1 MKTDDQ
7 DQVQGPAPTSDDN
20 RAPVGGRALVGGTW
34 TSAAQVAPFVF
45 TIVVSVVAGRILG
58 PSGLGRQSFI
68 AFAVLAVSTV
78 CAGGLSGALIRGS
91 AEAVGRGSGGSVP
104 GLARWGWRVGAV
116 AALFAVSTLVAI
128 AVAGATPRAAWL
140 FGAVTAATGILH
152 RIPNSILLGTQRWRD
167 AALILLIG
175 TGGGAAA
182 SVIAVALGGGI
193 TGIQAATAAAS
204 TAILIASWRKMRPA
218 IAGLKGTDASA
229 FGDLRRSAS
238 RYAVASSIAVVL
250 GFMVAQRSEVFFLD
264 RQSSDAQ
271 IAFYS
276 VAFSATTILVSLLI
290 GMTNVFSPTFARFLG
305 AGQVDRI
312 RSGYSRAMRLLI
324 LLAMPI
330 AAAGVVL
337 GPPLIILA
345 YGSRYSDAGN
355 VLRILVAAVPLAA
368 LGAIST
374 ALLIGYGK
382 LRFPIVVSAA
392 AAAADIVAAALL
404 VRRLDAIGAAIANDV
419 AVLTAVSLQLVYC
432 FRLLGRVEL
441 VWRYFLRMAIAATL
455 AGVAAQGALELG
467 EGALFFCLAV
477 VVGIT
482 VLSALAIWLRVL
494 PHDDAAWL
502 AIALRDTRAHRLGR
516 VCSKIADR
524 ALPASG
530 DSERRSPLWRRQ
542 GP

>member
-1 MKTDDQ
+1 M
-7 DQVQGPAPTSDDN
+7 
-20 RAPVGGRALVGGTW
+20 
-34 TSAAQVAPFVF
+34 
-45 TIVVSVVAGRILG
+45 
-58 PSGLGRQSFI
+58 
-68 AFAVLAVSTV
+68 
-78 CAGGLSGALIRGS
+78 
-91 AEAVGRGSGGSVP
+91 
-104 GLARWGWRVGAV
+104 
-116 AALFAVSTLVAI
+116 
-128 AVAGATPRAAWL
+128 
-140 FGAVTAATGILH
+140 
-152 RIPNSILLGTQRWRD
+152 
-167 AALILLIG
+167 
-175 TGGGAAA
+175 
-182 SVIAVALGGGI
+182 
-193 TGIQAATAAAS
+193 
-204 TAILIASWRKMRPA
+204 
-218 IAGLKGTDASA
+218 
-229 FGDLRRSAS
+229 
-238 RYAVASSIAVVL
+238 
-250 GFMVAQRSEVFFLD
+250 
-264 RQSSDAQ
+264 
-271 IAFYS
+271 
-276 VAFSATTILVSLLI
+276 
-290 GMTNVFSPTFARFLG
+290 
-305 AGQVDRI
+305 
-312 RSGYSRAMRLLI
+312 
-324 LLAMPI
+324 
-330 AAAGVVL
+330 L

-516 VCSKIADR
+516 VCSKIVDR